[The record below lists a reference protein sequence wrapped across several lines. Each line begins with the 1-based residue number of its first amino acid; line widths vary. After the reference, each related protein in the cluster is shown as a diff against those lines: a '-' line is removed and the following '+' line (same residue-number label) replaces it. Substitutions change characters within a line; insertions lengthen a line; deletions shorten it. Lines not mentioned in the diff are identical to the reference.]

1 MLEIKTDCAPKALGP
16 YSQGIKVG
24 NFLFVSG
31 QVPLDPQTGNLV
43 EGGIAKQVTQVIDNL
58 ESVLKAGGADLS
70 KVVRVDIF
78 LTDLNNDFPIVNE
91 IYSSRFIGSVK
102 PARQTVEV
110 SKLPMEALV
119 EMSCVAYSEEA

>member
-1 MLEIKTDCAPKALGP
+1 MLEIKTACAPKALGP
-16 YSQGIKVG
+16 YSQGVKVG

-78 LTDLNNDFPIVNE
+78 LTDLSNDFPIVNE

>member
-78 LTDLNNDFPIVNE
+78 LTDLSNDFPIVNE

-110 SKLPMEALV
+110 GKLPAEALV

>member
-1 MLEIKTDCAPKALGP
+1 MLEIKTACAPKALGP
-16 YSQGIKVG
+16 YSQGVKVG

-43 EGGIAKQVTQVIDNL
+43 GGGIAKQVTQVIDNL

-78 LTDLNNDFPIVNE
+78 LTDLSNDFPIVNE

>member
-43 EGGIAKQVTQVIDNL
+43 GGGIAKQVTQVIDNL